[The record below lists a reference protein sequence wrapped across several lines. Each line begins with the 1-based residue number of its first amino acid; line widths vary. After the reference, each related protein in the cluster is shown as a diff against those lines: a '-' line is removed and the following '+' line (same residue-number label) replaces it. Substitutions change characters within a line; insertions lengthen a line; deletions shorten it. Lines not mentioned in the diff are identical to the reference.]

1 MPAAPGADHGA
12 GAWDN
17 YTGPQ
22 ARAQA
27 AAAQPW
33 PSAAAAS
40 PSDGR
45 GPWAAALPQGTTAA
59 SSVQQAQAASASQ
72 PAAAAAAGAQQ
83 SRAAASQPAAP
94 ATAAPSQWEKWGEYF
109 VVWQVDTDESSWTDY
124 ARAWSDRLEKH
135 WRETAGP
142 RRFEAIPRGNVVY
155 TYDVQEFWQM
165 NNETGK
171 RRLIRRVLIGVQEHE
186 HLAARRVLVAQ
197 HNKDNHSLEACYRR
211 RDAGNSRSRSK
222 SATGSP
228 SRSRS
233 RAD

>member
-12 GAWDN
+12 GAWAN
-17 YTGPQ
+17 YAGP
-22 ARAQA
+22 RAPAEA
-27 AAAQPW
+27 AAARPW

-40 PSDGR
+40 SSDGS
-45 GPWAAALPQGTTAA
+45 GPWAAALPQGTTA
-59 SSVQQAQAASASQ
+59 SSSAQQTQAASASQ

-109 VVWQVDTDESSWTDY
+109 GVWQVDTDESSWTDY
-124 ARAWSDRLEKH
+124 ARAWSDRLEQH

-142 RRFEAIPRGNVVY
+142 RRFEAIPRGNVLY

-211 RDAGNSRSRSK
+211 RDAGNARSRSK
-222 SATGSP
+222 SATGSV

>member
-1 MPAAPGADHGA
+1 MAAAPGADHGA

-94 ATAAPSQWEKWGEYF
+94 ATAAPSEWEKWGEYY

-124 ARAWSDRLEKH
+124 GRAWSGRFEKH
-135 WRETAGP
+135 WRVTAEAK
-142 RRFEAIPRGNVVY
+142 RFTAIPCGTVGY

-171 RRLIRRVLIGVQEHE
+171 KRVIRRALIGVQEHE

-211 RDAGNSRSRSK
+211 RDAGNARSRSK
-222 SATGSP
+222 SATGSV

>member
-1 MPAAPGADHGA
+1 MPGADHGA

-40 PSDGR
+40 PRDGR

-94 ATAAPSQWEKWGEYF
+94 ATAAPSPLDKWGDYY

-124 ARAWSDRLEKH
+124 ARAWSDRLEQH
-135 WRETAGP
+135 WRETAGT
-142 RRFEAIPRGNVVY
+142 RRFDAMPGGHVRY

-211 RDAGNSRSRSK
+211 RDAGNARSRSK
-222 SATGSP
+222 SATGSV

>member
-94 ATAAPSQWEKWGEYF
+94 ATAAPSPLDKWGDYY

-124 ARAWSDRLEKH
+124 ARAWSDRLEQH
-135 WRETAGP
+135 WRETAGT
-142 RRFEAIPRGNVVY
+142 RRFEAIPGGHVRY
-155 TYDVQEFWQM
+155 TYDVQEFWQL

-171 RRLIRRVLIGVQEHE
+171 QRVIRRALIGVQEHE
-186 HLAARRVLVAQ
+186 HLAARRVLAAQ

-211 RDAGNSRSRSK
+211 RDAGNARSRSK
-222 SATGSP
+222 SATGSL

>member
-1 MPAAPGADHGA
+1 MAAAPGADHGA
-12 GAWDN
+12 GAWAN

-22 ARAQA
+22 APAQA
-27 AAAQPW
+27 AAARPW
-33 PSAAAAS
+33 PSAAAES

-45 GPWAAALPQGTTAA
+45 GPWAAALPQRTIAA

-94 ATAAPSQWEKWGEYF
+94 ATAAPSPWEKWGEYY

-124 ARAWSDRLEKH
+124 ARAWSDRFEKH
-135 WRETAGP
+135 WRVTAEAK
-142 RRFEAIPRGNVVY
+142 RFTAIPCGTVGY
-155 TYDVQEFWQM
+155 TYDVGEFWQQ

-171 RRLIRRVLIGVQEHE
+171 KRLIRRVLIGLQEHE

-197 HNKDNHSLEACYRR
+197 HNTDHHSLEAWHRR

>member
-12 GAWDN
+12 GTWTN
-17 YTGPQ
+17 YAGPR
-22 ARAQA
+22 APAQA
-27 AAAQPW
+27 AAARPW

-83 SRAAASQPAAP
+83 STAAASQPAAP
-94 ATAAPSQWEKWGEYF
+94 ATAAPSEWEKYGAYY

-124 ARAWSDRLEKH
+124 ARAWSDRLEQH
-135 WRETAGP
+135 WRVTAEAK
-142 RRFEAIPRGNVVY
+142 RFTAIPRGTVGY

-171 RRLIRRVLIGVQEHE
+171 KRLIRRVLIAPQEHE
-186 HLAARRVLVAQ
+186 QLAARRVLVAQ

-211 RDAGNSRSRSK
+211 RDAGNARSRSK
-222 SATGSP
+222 SATGSV

-233 RAD
+233 RAE

>member
-1 MPAAPGADHGA
+1 MAAASDADHGA
-12 GAWDN
+12 GPWAN
-17 YTGPQ
+17 YTGPR
-22 ARAQA
+22 APAQA
-27 AAAQPW
+27 AAARPW

-40 PSDGR
+40 PSVGS

-59 SSVQQAQAASASQ
+59 SSAQHAQAASASQ

-142 RRFEAIPRGNVVY
+142 RRFEAIPRGNVLY

-211 RDAGNSRSRSK
+211 RDAGNARSRSK
-222 SATGSP
+222 SATGSV

>member
-1 MPAAPGADHGA
+1 MAAASDADHGA
-12 GAWDN
+12 GPWAN
-17 YTGPQ
+17 YTGPR
-22 ARAQA
+22 APAQA
-27 AAAQPW
+27 AAARPW

-40 PSDGR
+40 PSVGS

-59 SSVQQAQAASASQ
+59 SSAQHAQAASASQ

-124 ARAWSDRLEKH
+124 ARAWSDRLERH
-135 WRETAGP
+135 WRETSEDK
-142 RRFEAIPRGNVVY
+142 RFTAIPRGTVLY
-155 TYDVQEFWQM
+155 TYDVGEFFQM

-171 RRLIRRVLIGVQEHE
+171 RRVIRRVLINPQEHE
-186 HLAARRVLVAQ
+186 HLAARRVLVTQ
-197 HNKDNHSLEACYRR
+197 HNKDHHTLEAWHRR

>member
-124 ARAWSDRLEKH
+124 ARAWSDRLEQH

-142 RRFEAIPRGNVVY
+142 RRFEAIPRGNVLY

-197 HNKDNHSLEACYRR
+197 HNKDNHSLDACYRR
-211 RDAGNSRSRSK
+211 RDAGNARSRSK
-222 SATGSP
+222 SATGSV

>member
-1 MPAAPGADHGA
+1 MAAAPGADHGA

-22 ARAQA
+22 APAQA
-27 AAAQPW
+27 AAARPW
-33 PSAAAAS
+33 PSAAAES

-45 GPWAAALPQGTTAA
+45 GPWAAALPQRTIAA

-124 ARAWSDRLEKH
+124 ARAWSDRLEQH

-142 RRFEAIPRGNVVY
+142 RRFEAIPRGNVLY

-211 RDAGNSRSRSK
+211 RDAGNARSRSK
-222 SATGSP
+222 SATGSV

>member
-1 MPAAPGADHGA
+1 MAAASDADHGA
-12 GAWDN
+12 GPWAN
-17 YTGPQ
+17 YTGPR
-22 ARAQA
+22 APAQA
-27 AAAQPW
+27 AAARPW

-40 PSDGR
+40 PSVGS

-59 SSVQQAQAASASQ
+59 SSAQHAQAASASQ

-124 ARAWSDRLEKH
+124 ARAWSDRLEQH

-142 RRFEAIPRGNVVY
+142 RRFEAIPRGNVLY

-211 RDAGNSRSRSK
+211 RDAGNARSRSK
-222 SATGSP
+222 SATGSV

>member
-1 MPAAPGADHGA
+1 MAAAPGADHGA
-12 GAWDN
+12 GAWAN

-22 ARAQA
+22 APAQA
-27 AAAQPW
+27 AAARPW
-33 PSAAAAS
+33 PSAAAES

-45 GPWAAALPQGTTAA
+45 GPWAAALPQRTIAA

-124 ARAWSDRLEKH
+124 ARAWSDRLEQH

-142 RRFEAIPRGNVVY
+142 RRFEAIPRGNVLY

-211 RDAGNSRSRSK
+211 RDAGNARSRSK
-222 SATGSP
+222 SATGSV